1 MRRTAFFAWIAALFV
16 LLTLSACANN
26 AASAPLTA
34 SGYLETY
41 RYRLSAEI
49 PGTVAEV
56 LVQEGQTVQAG
67 APLLRLRSPDVEA
80 ALQSAQAA
88 LQQAQAAWDAL
99 NQRPTEAEVAQAQAE
114 VDKAR
119 AQLTQAQKQ
128 LDLLDEA
135 YAPLEPPAEQR
146 DLLAAQVE
154 VAQAALKLAQARLA
168 QVQAGPTKAEK
179 AQAQAALQATQV
191 QVRLAQMQQERL
203 TLTAP
208 VDGTVGR
215 LLVKQG
221 EVVQPGVPLVLLD
234 AAQVLEVVVY
244 IPAARL
250 DEVQVGQHVQ
260 VSVDAYPGETFR
272 GRVVRIADQA
282 LFTPSEVL
290 SREERVK
297 RVFAVT
303 IRLEEGLDRLHPGM
317 PADVT
322 FEP

>member
-1 MRRTAFFAWIAALFV
+1 MRQPVFALRI
-16 LLTLSACANN
+16 LLLLGLLLLPACAQP
-26 AASAPLTA
+26 APGPLIA
-34 SGYLETY
+34 SGYLEAY
-41 RYRLSAEI
+41 RYRLSAEF

-67 APLLRLRSPDVEA
+67 APLLRLRSPEVEA

-88 LQQAQAAWDAL
+88 LRQAQAAWDAL
-99 NQRPTEAEVAQAQAE
+99 NQRPTRAEVAQAQAE

-119 AQLTQAQKQ
+119 AQLTQAQRQ

-135 YAPLEPPAEQR
+135 YAPLDPPAEQR
-146 DLLAAQVE
+146 SLLAAQVE
-154 VAQAALKLAQARLA
+154 VAQAALALAQARLA
-168 QVQAGPTKAEK
+168 QVQAGPTEAEK
-179 AQAQAALQATQV
+179 AQAQAALQAAQA
-191 QVRLAQMQQERL
+191 QVRLAQEQQARL

-215 LLVKQG
+215 LLVKRG
-221 EVVQPGVPLVLLD
+221 EVVQPGVPLALLD

-250 DEVQVGQHVQ
+250 DEVQVGQRVQ

-272 GRVVRIADQA
+272 GQVVRIADQA
-282 LFTPSEVL
+282 LFTPSEAL

-303 IRLEEGLDRLHPGM
+303 VRLEEGLDRLHPGM
-317 PADVT
+317 PADVR
-322 FEP
+322 FGR

>member
-1 MRRTAFFAWIAALFV
+1 MHRTAFLAWIATLFV
-16 LLTLSACANN
+16 LLTLPACARQT
-26 AASAPLTA
+26 SGPLTA

-41 RYRLSAEI
+41 RYRLSAEV
-49 PGTVAEV
+49 PGTVAKV
-56 LVQEGQTVQAG
+56 LVPEGQTVQAG
-67 APLLRLRSPDVEA
+67 APLLRLRSLEVEA

-99 NQRPTEAEVAQAQAE
+99 NRRPSEAEVAQAQAE

-146 DLLAAQVE
+146 DALAAQVE

-168 QVQAGPTKAEK
+168 QVQAGPTEAEK
-179 AQAQAALQATQV
+179 AQARAAIQAAQA
-191 QVRLAQMQQERL
+191 QVRLAQIQQERL

-215 LLVKQG
+215 LLVKPG

-234 AAQVLEVVVY
+234 AAQVLAVVVY

-250 DEVQVGQHVQ
+250 EEVQVGQKVR

-303 IRLEEGLDRLHPGM
+303 IRLEEGRDRLHPGM

-322 FEP
+322 FGP